1 MVNSNQSK
9 AQQKNTYLYRQS
21 LSVLSKSSKNKN
33 EDENK
38 RSADVKD
45 TLMFPLSKESRGILA
60 KAHTTQL
67 EEGKE
72 SQ

>member
-1 MVNSNQSK
+1 MIAINRKLSKKYLSIQTIIINSFK
-9 AQQKNTYLYRQS
+9 IVKNT
-21 LSVLSKSSKNKN
+21 N

>member
-1 MVNSNQSK
+1 MVDSNQSK
-9 AQQKNTYLYRQS
+9 AEQKY
-21 LSVLSKSSKNKN
+21 LSVQTILSKSSKNTN

>member
-1 MVNSNQSK
+1 MIAINRQLSKKYLSIQTIIINSFK
-9 AQQKNTYLYRQS
+9 IVKNT
-21 LSVLSKSSKNKN
+21 N

>member
-1 MVNSNQSK
+1 MVDSNQSK
-9 AQQKNTYLYRQS
+9 DEKKYLSIQTIIINSFKIVKNT
-21 LSVLSKSSKNKN
+21 N

-60 KAHTTQL
+60 KAVTTQL